1 MGERLLSR
9 VDLAIEQLHIA
20 ISLFLKSHNLA
31 SALTLAGATEEI
43 LGAALGMRGQTNAL
57 QHWYQG
63 EAQQELELSW
73 ASFCAR
79 ENRAR
84 NALKHLD
91 QFSLDTKESID
102 LRDASAMMIYRA
114 CTNYE
119 WLGYKPTK
127 KMRVFER
134 WFWRWAT

>member
-1 MGERLLSR
+1 MGERFLSR
-9 VDLAIEQLHIA
+9 VDVAKEQLHTA

-31 SALTLAGATEEI
+31 AALTLAGAAEEI
-43 LGAALGMRGQTNAL
+43 LGAALRLRGQMNAL
-57 QHWYQG
+57 QHWYLG
-63 EAQQELELSW
+63 EALLAPELSW

-91 QFSLDTKESID
+91 QSLDKKESID
-102 LRDASAMMIYRA
+102 LREASAMMIYRA

-119 WLGYKPTK
+119 WLGYKRTK

-134 WFWRWAT
+134 WFWNWAA